1 MKILERIFSPA
12 LRVSSPGPEMMMI
25 DRVRLYSTKPAPSHS
40 QQHTMKQGGNHHFM
54 SVVKVYCQERQLLQE
69 PLRLDTFAL
78 LCQTIMDSCPEVQ
91 VRWKDSIDSR
101 ICDGTTSIISHVLE
115 GAVHKDAEAAKE
127 KIKRM
132 DFSAASTS
140 ESRSMHGSQK
150 DNAAEDEAEE
160 DDKGHK
166 EKKQD
171 EEEDEDGNATQNAAA
186 LIFF

>member
-1 MKILERIFSPA
+1 
-12 LRVSSPGPEMMMI
+12 
-25 DRVRLYSTKPAPSHS
+25 
-40 QQHTMKQGGNHHFM
+40 
-54 SVVKVYCQERQLLQE
+54 
-69 PLRLDTFAL
+69 
-78 LCQTIMDSCPEVQ
+78 
-91 VRWKDSIDSR
+91 
-101 ICDGTTSIISHVLE
+101 VLE